1 MAECSDPG
9 LPGPSLLSHKKKG
22 EWSWRKL
29 ELSWIPKRV
38 IFRIVWGRGR
48 KSGLILDQD
57 GGRAL

>member
-1 MAECSDPG
+1 MDD
-9 LPGPSLLSHKKKG
+9 LLSHKKKG